1 MYAYFELITIID
13 FLEFLAVCKF
23 TAFTLLNFLVKMENV
38 QTLRC
43 NKSFLSK
50 RLNASWTIRT
60 PDPVGFCALI
70 LV

>member
-38 QTLRC
+38 QSLRC
-43 NKSFLSK
+43 NKSFLAK
-50 RLNASWTIRT
+50 RLNAS
-60 PDPVGFCALI
+60 
-70 LV
+70 